1 MKSETSFKSFL
12 SKTTQEKQPQKYCF
26 PMRKCFYGY
35 SQNTT
40 GPSYYPNHSSYK
52 SIKQMCGGV
61 GLINLAHCSVRS
73 QLTQVHWRHRAL
85 FNACGNHYDP
95 NSTLC
100 TGYCT
105 DRRNPSIVA
114 FFQDK
119 YFADEFIRLISTI
132 SHLVAPLLHLDTLTI
147 VNSVLF
153 VVTSSQLHLM
163 SIFFALRTFVP
174 VA

>member
-1 MKSETSFKSFL
+1 MVL
-12 SKTTQEKQPQKYCF
+12 PL
-26 PMRKCFYGY
+26 PLPW
-35 SQNTT
+35 
-40 GPSYYPNHSSYK
+40 PSCLP
-52 SIKQMCGGV
+52 
-61 GLINLAHCSVRS
+61 LPLPWPPW
-73 QLTQVHWRHRAL
+73 LPLPLHWRHRAL
-85 FNACGNHYDP
+85 FNACGNHCDP

-174 VA
+174 VAWYCPVLFAKSKGIGSVHWLSQPW